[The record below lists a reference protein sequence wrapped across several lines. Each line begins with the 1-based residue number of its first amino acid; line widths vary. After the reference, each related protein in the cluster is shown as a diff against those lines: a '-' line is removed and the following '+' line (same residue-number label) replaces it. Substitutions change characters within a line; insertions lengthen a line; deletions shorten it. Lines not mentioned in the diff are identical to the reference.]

1 MSVFYTYYTSSSA
14 HGREV
19 FYDEMVKLHGFIS
32 LLWVLIGDYDY
43 SSQSEIFCGKFYL
56 TRARKFRASIDKCDL
71 VDSGFYIYKKTVQL
85 YFYIS
90 ETG

>member
-1 MSVFYTYYTSSSA
+1 VCRYFIAIYYTSSSA

-19 FYDEMVKLHGFIS
+19 FYDAMVKLHGFIS

-43 SSQSEIFCGKFYL
+43 SSQSENFGGKFYL

-71 VDSGFYIYKKTVQL
+71 LDSCLYIYINSSVVFL
-85 YFYIS
+85 Y
-90 ETG
+90 